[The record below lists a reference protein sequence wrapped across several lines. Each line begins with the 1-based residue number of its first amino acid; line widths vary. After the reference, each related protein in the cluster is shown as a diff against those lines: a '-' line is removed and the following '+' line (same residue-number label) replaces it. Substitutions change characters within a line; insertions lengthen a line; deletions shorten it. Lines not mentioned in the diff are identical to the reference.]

1 MSRIELIALS
11 STAARQLRKLK
22 HQDIGQMN
30 TYVCLYD
37 ERYKGAEV
45 YPVAGWPTC
54 RCKARWRLRQATSRA
69 RLTDEIIHSGASESI
84 TACRMESCS
93 SVTQGKAISPI
104 PKTTAFGIGALYQ
117 LQSQFGFVL
126 SIALKGSFSSWLPQ
140 IHPRQT
146 FPGSPSRQRPIV

>member
-1 MSRIELIALS
+1 
-11 STAARQLRKLK
+11 
-22 HQDIGQMN
+22 MN

-69 RLTDEIIHSGASESI
+69 RLTDEITHSRASEPI
-84 TACRMESCS
+84 TACLDEIVLFAAAGQSDIANS
-93 SVTQGKAISPI
+93 GN
-104 PKTTAFGIGALYQ
+104 TASGVGALYQ
-117 LQSQFGFVL
+117 LQSQFGFVQ